1 MKASFAETT
10 QCSPLTRSL
19 VFLMALTCGFTVAN
33 VYINQT
39 LLVGMAHTFQ
49 TTEVQIGLVATLVQI
64 GYAFGNLFLVP
75 LGDRVERRRLIIA
88 LLGLVSLAL
97 ALAAMA
103 PSASWLIAAH
113 LLIGAT
119 TVVPQIVF
127 PWAAELVDVRQRGN
141 VLGKVAIGLIC
152 GIFGARLLSGIVD
165 AQLGWR
171 AMYWIS
177 LACMLLL
184 IGWVRWKFPR
194 SKPSATLTYGALLRS
209 LGPLFLK
216 ESVLRQ
222 ACLSQG
228 MVFGAFSV
236 FWTTLAFLLKSPTYS
251 LGSEFVGIV
260 GLIGFGGVFASPV
273 VGRIIDRKGAWFA
286 NLLCLLVVAASFL
299 LLAISSNRL
308 PILLLGAFLL
318 TVGTQA
324 NQVACQA
331 RIFALSAAARSRL
344 NGLYMVSTFLGGAAG
359 SYLGVLAWSHGQ
371 WSMVC
376 LTGALMAAASFGGLA
391 GRRRNQADGARAAEE
406 KSGTR

>member
-1 MKASFAETT
+1 MKASAAEAT
-10 QCSPLTRSL
+10 QRTLLTPNL
-19 VFLMALTCGFTVAN
+19 VFLMAATCGFTVAN

-39 LLVGMAHTFQ
+39 LLVSMAHTFR

-64 GYAFGNLFLVP
+64 GYALGNLFLVP

-88 LLGLVSLAL
+88 LLGFVSLAL
-97 ALAAMA
+97 TLAALA

-127 PWAAELVDVRQRGN
+127 PWAAELADVRQRGN

-194 SKPSATLTYGALLRS
+194 SKPSGALTYGALLRS
-209 LGPLFLK
+209 LGPLLLK
-216 ESVLRQ
+216 EPVLRQ

-236 FWTTLAFLLKSPTYS
+236 FWTTLAFLLKSPSYA

-260 GLIGFGGVFASPV
+260 GLVGFGGVFASPV
-273 VGRIIDRKGAWFA
+273 IGRIIDRKGAWLA

-299 LLAISSNRL
+299 LLAISGNRL
-308 PILLLGAFLL
+308 PVLLLGAFLL

-331 RIFALSAAARSRL
+331 RIFALSAEARSRL

-376 LTGALMAAASFGGLA
+376 LTGSLMVAASFGGLV
-391 GRRRNQADGARAAEE
+391 GRRRNPAHGARSVEE
-406 KSGTR
+406 KSGI